1 MNQGFGLP
9 NNSVSILEGHA
20 SGKTGEEGSVARG

>member
-9 NNSVSILEGHA
+9 NNSVSVLEGRA
-20 SGKTGEEGSVARG
+20 SGNAGGEGSVARG